1 MTPPTA
7 AHTLAST
14 REKPLAQIGPRQA
27 QRIIAVGGGKGGI
40 GKSLLAAN
48 VATDVALRG
57 LNTVIVDCD
66 LGGAN
71 VHTFLG
77 MERPEGN
84 LSDFILRRVES
95 LPDVMVDTP
104 VEHLSLVSGAF
115 NALQSANIVH
125 QQKRRL
131 LRSIEQL
138 DAECV
143 ILDLGA
149 GTSFNVLDFFLL
161 ADHGVL
167 VLTPEPTAVENVYRF
182 LKAAFLRRLQKV
194 GRQLRIEKLIQASLQ
209 HAGARSVRPIE
220 LIENVAREAP
230 DAGEALFEEL
240 RRFQPLLIVNQV
252 REPSDETLGD
262 SIRRAAHTVFG
273 IQVRC
278 LGAIRWEDR
287 AWRAVRESRTLRLD
301 PALTSFSSSV
311 RRITDRLLTFPT
323 PIFRSS

>member
-7 AHTLAST
+7 TPSLAST
-14 REKPLAQIGPRQA
+14 SGTPLARIGPRQA
-27 QRIIAVGGGKGGI
+27 QRIVAVGGGKGGI

-48 VATDVALRG
+48 MATDMALRG
-57 LNTVIVDCD
+57 VDTILVDCD

-77 MERPEGN
+77 MERPERN
-84 LSDFILRRVES
+84 LSDFIVRRAET
-95 LPDVMVDTP
+95 LADVVVDTP
-104 VEHLSLVSGAF
+104 VQHLSLISGAF
-115 NALQSANIVH
+115 NALQSANILH

-182 LKAAFLRRLQKV
+182 LKAAFLRRLQKIS
-194 GRQLRIEKLIQASLQ
+194 RQLRVEKLIQEST
-209 HAGARSVRPIE
+209 HNAGSRSMRPIE
-220 LIENVAREAP
+220 LIEHVAAAAP
-230 DAGEALFEEL
+230 EVGDVLLEEL
-240 RRFQPLLIVNQV
+240 EQFQPHLVVNQV
-252 REPSDETLGD
+252 RELADETLGE
-262 SIRRAAHTVFG
+262 SVRRAARTVFG
-273 IQVRC
+273 IHVRY
-278 LGAIRWEDR
+278 LGAVRWEDR
-287 AWRAVRESRTLRLD
+287 AWRAVRENRTLRLD
-301 PALTSFSSSV
+301 PALTSFSGSV
-311 RRITDRLLTFPT
+311 RRMTDRLLTFST
-323 PIFRSS
+323 PPIAAS